1 MNALQRST
9 LSSNKEFSFFHVSD
23 IQWNSQ
29 QRNIRIGQTTIRFT
43 PAEFR
48 LLSPL
53 RHGQPVTYGHLAL
66 EAYGYTVDRKVR
78 EMMDKHIDRIRGKLE
93 GLGVYIYCV
102 LGYGYVLMPTM
113 PYEETVQQAA
123 G

>member
-1 MNALQRST
+1 MNALQRNIYASNT
-9 LSSNKEFSFFHVSD
+9 ELSLLHISD
-23 IQWNSQ
+23 IQWNNP
-29 QRNIRIGQTTIRFT
+29 QRKIRIGQRTITFT

-53 RHGQPVTYGHLAL
+53 HQGQPVTYAQLAMA
-66 EAYGYTVDRKVR
+66 AYGCTVDRKVR

-93 GLGVYIYCV
+93 GSGIYIYCV
-102 LGYGYVLMPTM
+102 LGYGYVLMPTI
-113 PYEETVQQAA
+113 PYEEADQQVA

>member
-1 MNALQRST
+1 MNALQRDT
-9 LSSNKEFSFFHVSD
+9 LSSNKELSFLHISD

-29 QRNIRIGQTTIRFT
+29 LRKIRLGQTTIRFT

-53 RHGQPVTYGHLAL
+53 RHGQPVTYAHLAMA
-66 EAYGYTVDRKVR
+66 AYGYAVDRKVR

-93 GLGVYIYCV
+93 GSGIYVYCV
-102 LGYGYVLMPTM
+102 LGYGYVLMPTT
-113 PYEETVQQAA
+113 PYEEKAQQAA